1 MDKEKCPQCSADLP
15 ESAKFCPECGAAAS
29 LETSANP
36 AAMKKAVIPFRD
48 TLIVTG
54 VVAVITI
61 GYFVFSNPQPKP
73 VPQGQMPAGH
83 GDMEGEGMVMP
94 EIPAD
99 YDGLVAAG
107 DQYMNQNN
115 FPIAAECYKRAL
127 AIDGSSPDV
136 RSDFGSCLYG
146 MGLVD
151 RALEEFRTVK
161 KDYPLHSVSLFNIG
175 VVFYSQNTPD
185 SARFYFNK
193 YLELDPS
200 GKAAEQA
207 RNFLKELGV

>member
-1 MDKEKCPQCSADLP
+1 MPL
-15 ESAKFCPECGAAAS
+15 SAKFCPECGTAAVTRPHADKSAS
-29 LETSANP
+29 KTAGSQL
-36 AAMKKAVIPFRD
+36 RD

-61 GYFVFSNPQPKP
+61 GYFVFSTSQP
-73 VPQGQMPAGH
+73 VPVAPTQIPFGH
-83 GDMEGEGMVMP
+83 GDMGGEGITMP
-94 EIPAD
+94 ALPDD
-99 YDGLVAAG
+99 YDGLVATG

-127 AIDGSSPDV
+127 AIDGSSADV

-161 KDYPLHSVSLFNIG
+161 KNNPLHAVSLFNLG
-175 VVFYSQNTPD
+175 VVFYSKSISD
-185 SARFYFNK
+185 SAKFYFTQ
-193 YLELDPS
+193 YLELEPD

-207 RNFLKELGV
+207 RNFLNELGT